1 MAPPDAQAEASYSVE
16 PLSPMAPPDA
26 QAEASYSIFGCFV
39 LLPTVASSSDR
50 LGTIDL
56 P

>member
-1 MAPPDAQAEASYSVE
+1 MAPPDAQAEAPYSVE

-26 QAEASYSIFGCFV
+26 QAEAPYGFFGCFV
-39 LLPTVASSSDR
+39 LLAAVPSSSDR

>member
-26 QAEASYSIFGCFV
+26 QAEASYGCFV

>member
-1 MAPPDAQAEASYSVE
+1 MAPPDTQAEASYSVE

-26 QAEASYSIFGCFV
+26 QAEASYGFFGCFV
-39 LLPTVASSSDR
+39 LLATVPSSSDL

>member
-1 MAPPDAQAEASYSVE
+1 MVPPDPQAEASYGF
-16 PLSPMAPPDA
+16 
-26 QAEASYSIFGCFV
+26 FGCFV
-39 LLPTVASSSDR
+39 LLAAVASRSDR

>member
-1 MAPPDAQAEASYSVE
+1 MVE
-16 PLSPMAPPDA
+16 PLSPMALHDA
-26 QAEASYSIFGCFV
+26 QAAVSYGCSAVRLFV
-39 LLPTVASSSDR
+39 WLVAVTSGADR

>member
-1 MAPPDAQAEASYSVE
+1 MAPPDAQASASYSVE
-16 PLSPMAPPDA
+16 PLSPMALQRRA
-26 QAEASYSIFGCFV
+26 RVGVLRLFSFFV
-39 LLPTVASSSDR
+39 LPAAVASSSDR